1 MNNYYYA
8 DSQRGGSG
16 GVGRIYVGAPYQR
29 GSGIG
34 SFLGGIFRYVLPLIK
49 RSAKAVGKEAL
60 NAGLNIAADVGENNK
75 PFKEAFRARVRE
87 SGSNLQSRAKEN
99 LDKFMNGDGYRI
111 SRHALPSRLAAALD
125 KKKRKKRTKKKKK
138 KAGQKKVKKNFKRKI
153 EKKLSKKKAGKKKVR
168 KTKKNK
174 NKRSDFV
181 DIFQ

>member
-1 MNNYYYA
+1 MNNYYY
-8 DSQRGGSG
+8 DDNHWGGGG

-34 SFLGGIFRYVLPLIK
+34 SFLGGVFRYVLPLIK
-49 RSAKAVGKEAL
+49 RSAKAVSKEAL

-75 PFKEAFRARVRE
+75 PFKEAFQARVRE
-87 SGSNLQSRAKEN
+87 SGSNLQRRAKEK

-111 SRHALPSRLAAALD
+111 SRHALPSRLVAALD
-125 KKKRKKRTKKKKK
+125 KTKKKKK
-138 KAGQKKVKKNFKRKI
+138 RKRKNQSDRKKVKKT
-153 EKKLSKKKAGKKKVR
+153 KKKFSKKKVEKKRRK

-174 NKRSDFV
+174 KSRSEFV